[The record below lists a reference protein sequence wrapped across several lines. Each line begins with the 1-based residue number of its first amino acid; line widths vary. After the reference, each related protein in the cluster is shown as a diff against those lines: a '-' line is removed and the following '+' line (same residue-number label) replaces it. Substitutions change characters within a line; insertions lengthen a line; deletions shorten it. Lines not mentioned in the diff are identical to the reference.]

1 LRYVLEKLED
11 ELPEDLKNQ
20 YKEVLK
26 NERKTTRKFRRT
38 KKYCVE
44 NSSKS
49 IKQRKIIKYI

>member
-26 NERKTTRKFRRT
+26 MNEKQLESLEEQKNTVLKTA
-38 KKYCVE
+38 V
-44 NSSKS
+44 NP
-49 IKQRKIIKYI
+49 